1 MQIESQNQDVHYGE
15 GAIAEVAAIL
25 DQLGGRKVF
34 LVADEPAYEVSGA
47 ADELETL
54 FADCGIERFSGFKP
68 NPKLEDIQR
77 GIQQFCGSSPD
88 VVIAVGG
95 GTAIDLAKLIGTLA
109 DHQADPRKMITGL
122 CDIEKNGPPLIAIPT
137 TAGTGSEATHFA
149 VAYVDGQ
156 KYSVADS
163 RLLPSHVV
171 IDPRLTHS
179 LPAGITAASGL
190 DAFSQSVE
198 SIWAVGAT
206 DESIRYASESVH
218 LVLGNLLHCVQHPTP
233 EARMAM
239 CRAAFLSG
247 KAINISKTTAP
258 HAISYAI
265 TTRFG
270 LPHGFAVAL
279 TLGEILKFNASVNS
293 TDCTDPRGAG
303 QVQFRIALLLELLDQ
318 PTAERGAERIQSLM
332 ESVGAPLQLRDAGIL
347 AEDEITWI
355 AEQANVERLSNN
367 PRKLAHRDI
376 EKTLDKIW

>member
-1 MQIESQNQDVHYGE
+1 MQIESQIQDVHFGE
-15 GAIAEVAAIL
+15 GAIAKVSAIL
-25 DQLGGRKVF
+25 NQLGVRKVF
-34 LVADEPAYEVSGA
+34 LVADEPAYDVSGA
-47 ADELETL
+47 ANELETL
-54 FADCGIERFSGFKP
+54 FADYGIDRFSGFKP

-77 GIQQFCGSSPD
+77 GIQQFCGSNPD
-88 VVIAVGG
+88 VLIAVGG

-109 DHQADPRKMITGL
+109 NHQADPRKMITGL
-122 CDIEKNGPPLIAIPT
+122 YNIEKNGPPLIAIPT
-137 TAGTGSEATHFA
+137 SAGTGSEATHFA
-149 VAYVDGQ
+149 VAYVDSQ

-190 DAFSQSVE
+190 DAFCQSVE

-218 LVLGNLLHCVQHPTP
+218 LALANLLHCVQHPTP

-239 CRAAFLSG
+239 CRAAYLSG

-270 LPHGFAVAL
+270 LPHGLAVAL
-279 TLGEILKFNASVNS
+279 TLGEILKFNASVRS

-303 QVQFRIALLLELLDQ
+303 HVQARIAFLLELLDQ
-318 PTAERGAERIQSLM
+318 PTAERAAGRIQSLM

-347 AEDEITWI
+347 VEDEFTWI
-355 AEQANVERLSNN
+355 AEQVNVERLSNN

-376 EKTLDKIW
+376 EKILQKIS